1 MMHEL
6 EEKCKYV
13 LNTGKKNCKD
23 GSKSYY
29 ECCRSGAY
37 KEKDKKERST
47 KSQGNKKIN
56 HNCTSHIILLEPF
69 DKEECIATVYRQHY
83 GHTTNELQHLD
94 IPINKKME
102 IASKIS
108 QGVTFGKIL
117 DNIRDNIDTN
127 LNREDLITRVD
138 LHNIKRRYNL
148 VLQDGQLHKNDST
161 SVNIWVEQ
169 MKEQGEKNPVIYYKR
184 QGKY

>member
-47 KSQGNKKIN
+47 KSQGTKKIN
-56 HNCTSHIILLEPF
+56 LNCTSHIILLEPF

-94 IPINKKME
+94 IPINKKN
-102 IASKIS
+102 
-108 QGVTFGKIL
+108 GNCF
-117 DNIRDNIDTN
+117 
-127 LNREDLITRVD
+127 
-138 LHNIKRRYNL
+138 
-148 VLQDGQLHKNDST
+148 KNFSRCD
-161 SVNIWVEQ
+161 IW
-169 MKEQGEKNPVIYYKR
+169 
-184 QGKY
+184 